1 MSARQKTAALKP
13 LYHRTPPGM
22 WERFVQR
29 WRTILTTIYGG
40 AAVRGGVLAAVS
52 GGPDSMVLAHLLA
65 RARRKFGGSLT
76 LCSVD
81 HRVRSARERA
91 RDVALVR
98 RCADTLGVSFLVETV
113 ERGVRCDENSLRAA
127 RYRALVRAAR
137 RSGCSLV
144 ALGHTRD
151 DAVET
156 FLFNL
161 MRGTGVRG
169 LGGIPAVRTIAP
181 GVTLVRPLLDI
192 RRSEVVAFA
201 RSAGIRYTVDT
212 TNRTDVYT
220 RNRIR
225 RLLIPLM
232 ERIVPGATDHV
243 ARTAQF
249 IGELSA
255 ALGALTEGLIHI
267 RGKVVV
273 LHRTRLARL
282 PAFLRDDALLRSLET
297 AARLQGKVQLQSSR
311 GPLLAQLRTLCDG
324 AQRVELKRYLI
335 GRCRRGCIE
344 LGPPELLQ

>member
-1 MSARQKTAALKP
+1 M
-13 LYHRTPPGM
+13 
-22 WERFVQR
+22 
-29 WRTILTTIYGG
+29 
-40 AAVRGGVLAAVS
+40 
-52 GGPDSMVLAHLLA
+52 
-65 RARRKFGGSLT
+65 
-76 LCSVD
+76 
-81 HRVRSARERA
+81 
-91 RDVALVR
+91 
-98 RCADTLGVSFLVETV
+98 ETV

-181 GVTLVRPLLDI
+181 GVSLVRPLLDV

-201 RSAGIRYTVDT
+201 RSAGIRYTIDT

-232 ERIVPGATDHV
+232 ERIVPGAADHV

-249 IGELSA
+249 IGELST
-255 ALGALTEGLIHI
+255 ALGALTEGLMHI

-297 AARLQGKVQLQSSR
+297 AARLQGKVRLQSTR
-311 GPLLAQLRTLCDG
+311 EPLLVRLRALCHG
-324 AQRVELKRYLI
+324 EQQTVILKKRLVA
-335 GRCRRGCIE
+335 RRRGGRIE
-344 LGPPELLQ
+344 LGPPELLR